1 MSQLHIS
8 VPCHKF
14 VTCHSHAPLSLPS
27 PPATANSAAAV
38 TRGNNLRLPLA
49 TDLLRMQKKCASERL
64 CCGRVMQAFQRVK
77 VLASPVLR
85 ATSRSMGHDVV
96 PKGFNVPRAKY
107 IVGMVST
114 LHFFLF
120 LTGHPLLILS
130 RF

>member
-1 MSQLHIS
+1 
-8 VPCHKF
+8 
-14 VTCHSHAPLSLPS
+14 
-27 PPATANSAAAV
+27 
-38 TRGNNLRLPLA
+38 
-49 TDLLRMQKKCASERL
+49 MQKKCASERL

>member
-1 MSQLHIS
+1 
-8 VPCHKF
+8 
-14 VTCHSHAPLSLPS
+14 
-27 PPATANSAAAV
+27 
-38 TRGNNLRLPLA
+38 
-49 TDLLRMQKKCASERL
+49 
-64 CCGRVMQAFQRVK
+64 MQAFQRVK

-85 ATSRSMGHDVV
+85 ATARSMGHDVV
-96 PKGFNVPRAKY
+96 PKGFNVHRAKY